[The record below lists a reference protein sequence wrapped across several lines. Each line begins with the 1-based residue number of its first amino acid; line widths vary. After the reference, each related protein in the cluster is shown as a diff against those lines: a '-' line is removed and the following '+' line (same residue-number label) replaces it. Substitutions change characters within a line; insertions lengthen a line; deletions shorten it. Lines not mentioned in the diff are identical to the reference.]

1 MVAGAAYDGWADWYE
16 AYLQHDGYRV
26 AAETLA
32 DLLGSGD
39 GRCLDYG
46 CGVGHQ
52 VPMLESLGWTVFGF
66 DLSAD
71 MLRRA
76 SDRCSRLALA
86 DAAAFP
92 FADERFAAVTTSLTH
107 TDVDDVAPVFA
118 EVARVLRPGGRFATV
133 AVHPCFAGPTAT
145 WTEEGGVVVAPGYRS
160 TERRFVGKGVRLRV
174 GVRHVPLGELLS
186 KLSGVGFH
194 IDRVVETGPM
204 ATPMWLGIAAT
215 RTPASAIGPA
225 RRDAGPRGPV
235 GRRAEDPRERERRP
249 SC

>member
-76 SDRCSRLALA
+76 RTVVRASRS
-86 DAAAFP
+86 P
-92 FADERFAAVTTSLTH
+92 
-107 TDVDDVAPVFA
+107 
-118 EVARVLRPGGRFATV
+118 
-133 AVHPCFAGPTAT
+133 
-145 WTEEGGVVVAPGYRS
+145 
-160 TERRFVGKGVRLRV
+160 
-174 GVRHVPLGELLS
+174 
-186 KLSGVGFH
+186 
-194 IDRVVETGPM
+194 
-204 ATPMWLGIAAT
+204 
-215 RTPASAIGPA
+215 TPARSRSPTNGS
-225 RRDAGPRGPV
+225 RR
-235 GRRAEDPRERERRP
+235 
-249 SC
+249 